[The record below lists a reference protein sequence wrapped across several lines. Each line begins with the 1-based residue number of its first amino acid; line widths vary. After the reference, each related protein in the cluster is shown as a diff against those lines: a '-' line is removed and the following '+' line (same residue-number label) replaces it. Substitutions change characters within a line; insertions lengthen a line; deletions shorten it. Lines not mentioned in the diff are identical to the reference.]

1 MNCKDG
7 DKFLYESLDS
17 IINQTFKN
25 WELIFVDNN
34 SKDNSKKIFET
45 YKDKRFKYIYLDQQV
60 NLGTARQ
67 EALKN
72 CSGDFIAFL
81 DTDDLWLKDKLE
93 RQLEFFKDEN
103 VGMVISNTVFFNND
117 KSKKF
122 YSKNPPTGYVFFD
135 LLINYFISLETLV
148 CRSKYIKKISFE
160 FNKNFSMI
168 SDLDLTLRLS
178 QICKL
183 SYCPHTLSK
192 WRIHSS
198 SDSWKKKD
206 LFFLEK
212 LHLIENLKIENF
224 NLDKKK
230 FIYYKKK
237 FINKL

>member
-1 MNCKDG
+1 
-7 DKFLYESLDS
+7 
-17 IINQTFKN
+17 
-25 WELIFVDNN
+25 
-34 SKDNSKKIFET
+34 
-45 YKDKRFKYIYLDQQV
+45 
-60 NLGTARQ
+60 
-67 EALKN
+67 
-72 CSGDFIAFL
+72 
-81 DTDDLWLKDKLE
+81 
-93 RQLEFFKDEN
+93 
-103 VGMVISNTVFFNND
+103 MVISNTVFFNND

-122 YSKNPPTGYVFFD
+122 YSKNPPTGYFFFD

-212 LHLIENLKIENF
+212 LHLIENLKIENL
-224 NLDKKK
+224 NLDYKK
-230 FIYYKKK
+230 FLHYKKI
-237 FINKL
+237 FINKVKYSIILNQIEFGKKRKNLIEDLFKKKLELKYSLFLIFLIFFSFNRIIFKLYRKMFSITP